1 MNNRMVLIL
10 AAAVIA
16 VVVLVM
22 SNWMQPSRS
31 HHAAYPARSATY
43 ATIGATRRL
52 QLQARKEK

>member
-1 MNNRMVLIL
+1 MVLIL
-10 AAAVIA
+10 AAVIA

-22 SNWMQPSRS
+22 SNWMQGPTLPS
-31 HHAAYPARSATY
+31 HHAAYPSARSATY